1 MRGHGI
7 GTAPTFLQHCVHTCP
22 SCHKMH
28 SKSGAFGKKISAVIL
43 ATPEQ
48 SKRAGRKQAHYRYQ
62 DYDGSTELYSSQNRC
77 TASQTQ
83 ATEIPKIAALPLG
96 PWNKLKHEP
105 SPSFSHNKVVL
116 QPGLPFV
123 VSCITGRPRGPW
135 HTPAVPFTLTTK
147 VSGAA
152 SQGG

>member
-1 MRGHGI
+1 MALALPQHS
-7 GTAPTFLQHCVHTCP
+7 TALRTHTCP

-48 SKRAGRKQAHYRYQ
+48 SKRAGRKQAHYHYQ
-62 DYDGSTELYSSQNRC
+62 IYDGSTELYSLQNRC

-135 HTPAVPFTLTTK
+135 HTPALPFTLTTK